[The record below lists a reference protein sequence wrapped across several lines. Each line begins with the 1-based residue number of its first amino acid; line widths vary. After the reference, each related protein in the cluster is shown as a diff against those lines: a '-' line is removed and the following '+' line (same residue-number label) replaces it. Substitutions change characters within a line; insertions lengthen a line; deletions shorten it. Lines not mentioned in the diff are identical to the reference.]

1 MADSPREHL
10 TAAAA
15 GLQFTSGSGAP
26 FEYVEAPLPPG
37 GVLTAETV
45 GAAFGEGGPAEER
58 TVAEFLADHV
68 EDADAD
74 DAAAQQQVSRF
85 RKLQEEITLHLHD
98 PYAYCFGEATKRCYI
113 VGAAGDQVAGLRTTV
128 RET

>member
-1 MADSPREHL
+1 MADSPRGHL

-15 GLQFTSGSGAP
+15 GLQFTSESGAP

-45 GAAFGEGGPAEER
+45 GAAFGEEGPAEER
-58 TVAEFLADHV
+58 TVTDFLAGHID
-68 EDADAD
+68 DADGD
-74 DAAAQQQVSRF
+74 DALAQQRVPRF

-98 PYAYCFGEATKRCYI
+98 PYVYCFGEATKRCYI
-113 VGAAGDQVAGLRTTV
+113 VGAAGDRVAGLRTTV